1 MIPGVQNGATY
12 DFRIRPMFSYDYTAA
27 WGPAVCLQ
35 VAGTSSFWTVSNNL
49 NEELSMSEEDEVSFA
64 ASAYPNPNNGEQVAI
79 IIDSDES
86 KEIFITIHDLTGRL
100 VFSTQVVSEG
110 ELNFELPLDK
120 KLATGVYSVNFVS
133 GSEKHSQRLIV
144 RNN

>member
-1 MIPGVQNGATY
+1 
-12 DFRIRPMFSYDYTAA
+12 
-27 WGPAVCLQ
+27 
-35 VAGTSSFWTVSNNL
+35 
-49 NEELSMSEEDEVSFA
+49 MSEEDEVSFA